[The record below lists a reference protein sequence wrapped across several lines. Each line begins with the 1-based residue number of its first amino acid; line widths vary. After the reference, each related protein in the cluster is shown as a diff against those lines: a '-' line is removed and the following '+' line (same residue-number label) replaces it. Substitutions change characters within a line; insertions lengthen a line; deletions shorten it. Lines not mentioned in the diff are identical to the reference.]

1 MQKRFL
7 PVLMVALASLSMLS
21 AQAPQPDPKDPQ
33 YQAKGDQKRTYMFPG
48 TGESIPYHLYVPM
61 KWSKTTKLPLIVVTH
76 GAGQPADA
84 PFVRGDGALAK
95 FAEERGYIVAAI
107 TGYKGSAT
115 AVDGGYNN
123 PFKMVAAVRPPRG
136 AAAAGAAPAAPRA
149 GGGGGGGRG
158 GAAPAPVTAEDKQ
171 RAEM

>member
-1 MQKRFL
+1 
-7 PVLMVALASLSMLS
+7 
-21 AQAPQPDPKDPQ
+21 
-33 YQAKGDQKRTYMFPG
+33 MFPG

-61 KWSKTTKLPLIVVTH
+61 KWTKTTKLPLVIVTH

-95 FAEERGYIVAAI
+95 FAEERGFVVAAI

-123 PFKMVAAVRPPRG
+123 PFKMVTAVRQPGGGGGRG
-136 AAAAGAAPAAPRA
+136 AGAPGA
-149 GGGGGGGRG
+149 GGGGGGRG
-158 GAAPAPVTAEDKQ
+158 GGAPAAPVTAED
-171 RAEM
+171 